1 MKPGSSQKNPHD
13 QLDRRRFIQA
23 SAVSAVT
30 AAAACAGPGGQSSGT
45 GTAIELENRKP
56 GTREWQLTRVW

>member
-23 SAVSAVT
+23 RCRLRRDSGCCLRRTRRRIKRDVRR
-30 AAAACAGPGGQSSGT
+30 QSSWR
-45 GTAIELENRKP
+45 TASRAP
-56 GTREWQLTRVW
+56 GNGN